1 LTNPKICGKITTEAK
16 KGRFGMTNV
25 EKKRNQLRD
34 TAFKLVYKHPYS
46 MVRTK
51 IDRISR
57 QLRELDNKF
66 VKTADS
72 DK

>member
-1 LTNPKICGKITTEAK
+1 MNNID
-16 KGRFGMTNV
+16 
-25 EKKRNQLRD
+25 KKRTQLRD

-51 IDRISR
+51 IDRIGR

-66 VKTADS
+66 TKAS
-72 DK
+72 DFDK

>member
-1 LTNPKICGKITTEAK
+1 MNSID
-16 KGRFGMTNV
+16 
-25 EKKRNQLRD
+25 KKRNQLRG

-51 IDRISR
+51 IDRIGR

-72 DK
+72 EK

>member
-1 LTNPKICGKITTEAK
+1 MNSID
-16 KGRFGMTNV
+16 
-25 EKKRNQLRD
+25 KKRNQLRD
-34 TAFKLVYKHPYS
+34 TAFKLVYKHPYN

-51 IDRISR
+51 IDRIGR

>member
-1 LTNPKICGKITTEAK
+1 MNSID
-16 KGRFGMTNV
+16 
-25 EKKRNQLRD
+25 KKRNQLRD

-51 IDRISR
+51 IDRIGR
-57 QLRELDNKF
+57 QIMELDKRT
-66 VKTADS
+66 VKVE

>member
-1 LTNPKICGKITTEAK
+1 
-16 KGRFGMTNV
+16 MTNV
-25 EKKRNQLRD
+25 DKKRTQLRD

-51 IDRISR
+51 IDRIGR

-66 VKTADS
+66 AKTTDS
-72 DK
+72 EK

>member
-1 LTNPKICGKITTEAK
+1 
-16 KGRFGMTNV
+16 MTNV
-25 EKKRNQLRD
+25 EKKRKQLKD

-51 IDRISR
+51 IDRIGR

-66 VKTADS
+66 TKVSDS

>member
-1 LTNPKICGKITTEAK
+1 
-16 KGRFGMTNV
+16 MTNV

-34 TAFKLVYKHPYS
+34 TALKLAYKHPYS

-51 IDRISR
+51 IDRIGR
-57 QLRELDNKF
+57 QIRELDNEF
-66 VKTADS
+66 VKATDS

>member
-1 LTNPKICGKITTEAK
+1 MNSID
-16 KGRFGMTNV
+16 
-25 EKKRNQLRD
+25 KKRNQLRD
-34 TAFKLVYKHPYS
+34 TAFKLVYKHHYS

-51 IDRISR
+51 IDRIGR

-66 VKTADS
+66 VKTVDS

>member
-1 LTNPKICGKITTEAK
+1 MNSID
-16 KGRFGMTNV
+16 
-25 EKKRNQLRD
+25 KKRNQLRD

-51 IDRISR
+51 IDRIGR

-72 DK
+72 EK

>member
-1 LTNPKICGKITTEAK
+1 
-16 KGRFGMTNV
+16 MTNV

-51 IDRISR
+51 IDHIGR

>member
-1 LTNPKICGKITTEAK
+1 
-16 KGRFGMTNV
+16 MTNV
-25 EKKRNQLRD
+25 EKKHNQLRD

-51 IDRISR
+51 IDRIGR
-57 QLRELDNKF
+57 RLREIDNKF

>member
-1 LTNPKICGKITTEAK
+1 MNSIDT
-16 KGRFGMTNV
+16 
-25 EKKRNQLRD
+25 KRNQLRG

-51 IDRISR
+51 IDRIGR
-57 QLRELDNKF
+57 QIMELDKRT
-66 VKTADS
+66 VKAE

>member
-1 LTNPKICGKITTEAK
+1 MAD
-16 KGRFGMTNV
+16 V

-51 IDRISR
+51 IDRIGR
-57 QLRELDNKF
+57 QIRELDNKF
-66 VKTADS
+66 VKNVDS

>member
-1 LTNPKICGKITTEAK
+1 
-16 KGRFGMTNV
+16 MTNV

-34 TAFKLVYKHPYS
+34 TAFKLVYRHPYN

-51 IDRISR
+51 IDRIGR

-66 VKTADS
+66 VKTKTTGKAE
-72 DK
+72 

>member
-1 LTNPKICGKITTEAK
+1 MNSID
-16 KGRFGMTNV
+16 
-25 EKKRNQLRD
+25 KKRNQLRN

-51 IDRISR
+51 IDRIGR

>member
-1 LTNPKICGKITTEAK
+1 MNSID
-16 KGRFGMTNV
+16 
-25 EKKRNQLRD
+25 KKRNQLKD

-51 IDRISR
+51 IDRIGR

-66 VKTADS
+66 VKA
-72 DK
+72 KEE

>member
-1 LTNPKICGKITTEAK
+1 MNNID
-16 KGRFGMTNV
+16 
-25 EKKRNQLRD
+25 KKRNQLRD
-34 TAFKLVYKHPYS
+34 IAFKLVHKYPYS

-51 IDRISR
+51 IDRIGR

-66 VKTADS
+66 VKTTDS

>member
-1 LTNPKICGKITTEAK
+1 MNNI
-16 KGRFGMTNV
+16 
-25 EKKRNQLRD
+25 EKKRVQLKN

-51 IDRISR
+51 IDQIGR
-57 QLRELDNKF
+57 QIRELDDKF
-66 VKTADS
+66 NKTADS

>member
-1 LTNPKICGKITTEAK
+1 MISNVIYLNHKQAK
-16 KGRFGMTNV
+16 KGRFKMTNV

-51 IDRISR
+51 IDRIGR
-57 QLRELDNKF
+57 QIREIDNKF
-66 VKTADS
+66 VKTVDS

>member
-1 LTNPKICGKITTEAK
+1 MNSI
-16 KGRFGMTNV
+16 
-25 EKKRNQLRD
+25 EKKRNQLRG

-51 IDRISR
+51 IDSIGR

-66 VKTADS
+66 VKTTDS
-72 DK
+72 EK

>member
-1 LTNPKICGKITTEAK
+1 MNSID
-16 KGRFGMTNV
+16 
-25 EKKRNQLRD
+25 KKRNQLKD

-51 IDRISR
+51 IDRIGR

>member
-1 LTNPKICGKITTEAK
+1 MNSID
-16 KGRFGMTNV
+16 
-25 EKKRNQLRD
+25 KKRNQLRG
-34 TAFKLVYKHPYS
+34 TAFKLAYKHPYS

-51 IDRISR
+51 IDRIGR

>member
-1 LTNPKICGKITTEAK
+1 MISDVIYLNHKQAK

-25 EKKRNQLRD
+25 EKKRNQLKD
-34 TAFKLVYKHPYS
+34 AAFKLAYKHPYS

-51 IDRISR
+51 IDRIGR

-66 VKTADS
+66 VKTVDS
-72 DK
+72 EK

>member
-1 LTNPKICGKITTEAK
+1 
-16 KGRFGMTNV
+16 MTNV

-34 TAFKLVYKHPYS
+34 TAFKLVYKHSYS

-51 IDRISR
+51 IDRIGR
-57 QLRELDNKF
+57 QIREIDNKF
-66 VKTADS
+66 VKTVDS

>member
-1 LTNPKICGKITTEAK
+1 
-16 KGRFGMTNV
+16 MTNV

-34 TAFKLVYKHPYS
+34 TAFKLVYKHHYS

-51 IDRISR
+51 IDRIGR

-72 DK
+72 EK

>member
-1 LTNPKICGKITTEAK
+1 MNSID
-16 KGRFGMTNV
+16 
-25 EKKRNQLRD
+25 KKRNQLRD

-51 IDRISR
+51 IDRIGR
-57 QLRELDNKF
+57 QLKELDNKF
-66 VKTADS
+66 TKTADS

>member
-1 LTNPKICGKITTEAK
+1 MNNI
-16 KGRFGMTNV
+16 
-25 EKKRNQLRD
+25 EKKRAQLKD

-51 IDRISR
+51 IDRIGR
-57 QLRELDNKF
+57 QIRELDNKF
-66 VKTADS
+66 NKTTES

>member
-1 LTNPKICGKITTEAK
+1 
-16 KGRFGMTNV
+16 MTNV

-46 MVRTK
+46 MVQTK
-51 IDRISR
+51 IDRIGR

-66 VKTADS
+66 AKTADS

>member
-1 LTNPKICGKITTEAK
+1 MA
-16 KGRFGMTNV
+16 NV

-34 TAFKLVYKHPYS
+34 TAFKLVYKHPYN

-51 IDRISR
+51 IDRIGR

-66 VKTADS
+66 VKATDS
-72 DK
+72 NK